1 MKKLAILGLF
11 LGLVGSAYA
20 LEKVNITTGVYI
32 ESEDHNSEYTAS
44 DLDVKGIR
52 LKGALKDIPLWA
64 EFAYE
69 YRNANLSGHTGDEDR
84 YKFMIGYKFEAG
96 SFVFRPEYELR
107 IRELRESPDEQ
118 WGNRFKPNW
127 DYKFNDQWTL
137 FNNWMFTYQ
146 PTKAYRGMAD
156 TKNWDDYYHE
166 IETGIKYK
174 FEGNQAVLFSIYNEY
189 EKDEKSPAHVQAYSY
204 DEWQLRLAYEKKFN
218 NGVFVSPFVRIGID
232 KTEETVLGYEN
243 DNKLRNRYGV
253 KMGYTAENGIGV
265 YGETYYQDE
274 EMQSASG
281 VKMNERDKVY
291 LKLGL
296 DYTF

>member
-1 MKKLAILGLF
+1 M
-11 LGLVGSAYA
+11 
-20 LEKVNITTGVYI
+20 
-32 ESEDHNSEYTAS
+32 ESEDHNSEYSSS
-44 DLDVKGIR
+44 DLDVKGIK
-52 LKGALKDIPLWA
+52 LKAAMKEIPLWV
-64 EFAYE
+64 EFNYE
-69 YRNANLSGHTGDEDR
+69 YRNVNLSGHTGDEDR

-146 PTKAYRGMAD
+146 PTKAYRGMSD

-174 FEGNQAVLFSIYNEY
+174 FEGNQAVLFSVYNEY
-189 EKDEKSPAHVQAYSY
+189 EKDEKSPAQVQAYSY

-232 KTEETVLGYEN
+232 KSEKTVLGYDN
-243 DNKLRNRYGV
+243 DNKLRNRYGA

-265 YGETYYQDE
+265 YGEAYYQDE
-274 EMQSASG
+274 EMQTASG
-281 VKMNERDKVY
+281 VKMNERDKVF
-291 LKLGL
+291 LKLGV

>member
-1 MKKLAILGLF
+1 MKKLVVLGLF

-20 LEKVNITTGVYI
+20 LEKVNITTGVYM
-32 ESEDHNSEYTAS
+32 ESEDHNSEYSSS
-44 DLDVKGIR
+44 DLDVKGIK
-52 LKGALKDIPLWA
+52 LKAAMKEIPLWV
-64 EFAYE
+64 EFNYE
-69 YRNANLSGHTGDEDR
+69 YRNVNLSGHTGDEDR

-174 FEGNQAVLFSIYNEY
+174 FEGNQAVLFSVYNEY
-189 EKDEKSPAHVQAYSY
+189 EKDEKSPAQVQAYSY

-232 KTEETVLGYEN
+232 KSEKTVLGYDN
-243 DNKLRNRYGV
+243 DNKLRNRYGA

-265 YGETYYQDE
+265 YGEAYYQDE
-274 EMQSASG
+274 EMQTASG
-281 VKMNERDKVY
+281 VKMNERDKVF
-291 LKLGL
+291 LKLGV

>member
-1 MKKLAILGLF
+1 MKKLVILGLF
-11 LGLVGSAYA
+11 LGMVGSTYA
-20 LEKVNITTGVYI
+20 LEKLDITVGGYL
-32 ESEDHNSEYTAS
+32 ESENHNAEYSSS
-44 DLDVKGIR
+44 DLDVTGVRVK
-52 LKGALKDIPLWA
+52 LALKDIPLWT

-107 IRELRESPDEQ
+107 VRELRESPDEQ

-146 PTKAYRGMAD
+146 PTKADRGTAD
-156 TKNWDDYYHE
+156 AKNWDDYYHE
-166 IETGIKYK
+166 IETGVKYK

-189 EKDEKSPAHVQAYSY
+189 EKDEKSPAYVQAYSY
-204 DEWQLRLAYEKKFN
+204 DEWQVRLAYEKKFD

-232 KTEETVLGYEN
+232 KSEETTLGYDN
-243 DNKLRNRYGV
+243 DHKLRNRYGA
-253 KMGYTAENGIGV
+253 KMGYVADNGIGV
-265 YGETYYQDE
+265 YGEAYYQDE
-274 EMQSASG
+274 EMQNAAG
-281 VKMNERDKVY
+281 VKMGDRDKMFF
-291 LKLGL
+291 KLGL
-296 DYTF
+296 DYKF